1 MGPQDLLFCFNS
13 LPPLLRA
20 RGRVVNYVQA
30 PYLVGR
36 DRRVRYGPMTEARM
50 TLERLWFRWGLRH
63 CDEVWVQT
71 ATMARALHAEHP
83 TAKVQVVPFVD
94 DEVVSALRAAPQGA
108 PARAPADYAGRFFF
122 YPADG
127 IAHKNHAT
135 LLQAWAQLAA
145 SRQFPRLGLTLR
157 PAEFDAAWR
166 EAGLAPADLPSVENL
181 GCLPRAEVLQRLRC
195 SSALIF
201 PVAGRDLRTAA
212 ARSARPRH
220 SHPGARTRL
229 RARCLRAGA
238 DLRPGVAGVHRRGG
252 APLRGR
258 GRRLAGALRL
268 GDRTGPAAAGVPAV
282 RVLILSQHFW
292 PEAFRINEL
301 ALHLREAGC
310 EVTVLT
316 GKPNYPGGRVYEG
329 YRAAGTVRESYEG
342 IAVFRVPLVP
352 RGKGRA
358 FALGL
363 NYLSFL
369 GSATLLAP
377 WLLRGMKFDAIFVY
391 GTSPI
396 LQAIP
401 AVVLHWLK
409 RAPLVLWVQDLWPES
424 LQATGF
430 VQDQRVLW
438 AVAQVVRWIYR
449 RCDLLLVQSRGF
461 VAAVSPLAGATP
473 VEYYPIPENEASS
486 GRPRP
491 GRRRRGCNWGPAST
505 WCSRATSVRCRA
517 WTACSTPPRCCC
529 PIRTCASCWWAAA
542 GVASGCNSRC
552 GNVACT
558 TCCCPDTSPRKPCR
572 ASSRRRPALLSRWR
586 ALP

>member
-1 MGPQDLLFCFNS
+1 MRNEVGVLAAADQVRALQPAQTGRILLSAAGVHAGGGLVLLRALVDALGGVLHEAIVDQRTRGQVGMPGPCRAVYVGRSPFAKCLALTRLARSMGPQDLLFCFNS

-201 PVAGRDLRTAA
+201 PSRAETFGLPLLEARALGIPILAPERDYVRDVCAPAQTFDPESPVSIAA
-212 ARSARPRH
+212 AVRRFVEGDAGLPARY
-220 SHPGARTRL
+220 
-229 RARCLRAGA
+229 
-238 DLRPGVAGVHRRGG
+238 D
-252 APLRGR
+252 
-258 GRRLAGALRL
+258 
-268 GDRTGPAAAGVPAV
+268 
-282 RVLILSQHFW
+282 
-292 PEAFRINEL
+292 
-301 ALHLREAGC
+301 
-310 EVTVLT
+310 
-316 GKPNYPGGRVYEG
+316 
-329 YRAAGTVRESYEG
+329 
-342 IAVFRVPLVP
+342 
-352 RGKGRA
+352 
-358 FALGL
+358 
-363 NYLSFL
+363 
-369 GSATLLAP
+369 SATELVQRLLA
-377 WLLRGMKFDAIFVY
+377 
-391 GTSPI
+391 
-396 LQAIP
+396 
-401 AVVLHWLK
+401 
-409 RAPLVLWVQDLWPES
+409 
-424 LQATGF
+424 
-430 VQDQRVLW
+430 
-438 AVAQVVRWIYR
+438 
-449 RCDLLLVQSRGF
+449 C
-461 VAAVSPLAGATP
+461 
-473 VEYYPIPENEASS
+473 
-486 GRPRP
+486 
-491 GRRRRGCNWGPAST
+491 
-505 WCSRATSVRCRA
+505 
-517 WTACSTPPRCCC
+517 
-529 PIRTCASCWWAAA
+529 
-542 GVASGCNSRC
+542 
-552 GNVACT
+552 
-558 TCCCPDTSPRKPCR
+558 
-572 ASSRRRPALLSRWR
+572 
-586 ALP
+586 LP